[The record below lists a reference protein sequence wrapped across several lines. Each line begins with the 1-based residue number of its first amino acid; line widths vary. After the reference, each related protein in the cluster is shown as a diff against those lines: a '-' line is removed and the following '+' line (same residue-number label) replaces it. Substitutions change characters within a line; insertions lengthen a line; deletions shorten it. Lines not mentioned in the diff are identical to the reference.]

1 MKAQKTASTPSKN
14 PLVGNNPG
22 GIFPLVD
29 NNKSKNDDEGISSTE
44 KMILENPV
52 YAKLMP
58 ERVKK
63 IKRKTKKCKNQIR
76 ELAPAYMKK
85 SAFSKT
91 EKKRLEN
98 TCGSVPDGKKR
109 FLALKWIFKASVLSS
124 ASDWSDFHVPRSDWL
139 RKPSSEY
146 QLENQPESYSMP
158 K

>member
-1 MKAQKTASTPSKN
+1 MKAQKTASAPSKN

-63 IKRKTKKCKNQIR
+63 IKRKTKSCKNQIQ
-76 ELAPAYMKK
+76 EFAPEYMKK
-85 SAFSKT
+85 SAFSNS
-91 EKKRLEN
+91 EKKKLEK
-98 TCGSVPDGKKR
+98 TCGSVPDSKYSSRLLLVENDR
-109 FLALKWIFKASVLSS
+109 FC
-124 ASDWSDFHVPRSDWL
+124 
-139 RKPSSEY
+139 SE
-146 QLENQPESYSMP
+146 LINL
-158 K
+158 